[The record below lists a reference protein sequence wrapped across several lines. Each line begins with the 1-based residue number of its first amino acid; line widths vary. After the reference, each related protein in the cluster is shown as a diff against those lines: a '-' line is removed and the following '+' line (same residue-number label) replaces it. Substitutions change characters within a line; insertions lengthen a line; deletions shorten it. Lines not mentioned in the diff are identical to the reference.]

1 MAKGHLALDY
11 GPIDTVALFDENVGD
26 WLGWGSLTEES
37 SMATNLVSL
46 VMQFLTPDMIGR
58 VATTLGFDRNK
69 VQSAIGGA
77 VPALLAAFNDLATQ
91 PGGAQKLADAA
102 RQQTGSLGNVARAL
116 TAGEPSSL
124 IDKGSQLLSL
134 LVSGQNQN
142 ALIGAIAKFTGLGQ
156 GASGSLLGM
165 LAPIVM
171 GTIGKH
177 QSAAGALDANGV
189 ANLFASQ
196 KDNIAAALPSG
207 FGNLLSG
214 TGLMNSLGDAA
225 RTATAAGSEATWAAT
240 SAARAVG
247 ETSRRAAGASSNWLY
262 WLVPLAAAAALLVYF
277 AVRPTEQI
285 VQQGMNQAQNLP
297 APGVD
302 IGKQVANNIASVRTT
317 LDRVTDVP
325 SAQAALPKLQ
335 EVTAQ
340 INKTDSAVGQLS
352 AEQRKAIAAVI
363 NPLMPAVNQ
372 LCDKVLAI
380 PGVAEVLKPSV
391 DTLKAKLTAL
401 TA

>member
-1 MAKGHLALDY
+1 
-11 GPIDTVALFDENVGD
+11 
-26 WLGWGSLTEES
+26 
-37 SMATNLVSL
+37 MATNLVSL
-46 VMQFLTPDMIGR
+46 VMQFLTPDMVGR
-58 VATTLGFDRNK
+58 IAAALGFDRNK
-69 VQSAIGGA
+69 IQSAISGA
-77 VPALLAAFNDLATQ
+77 VPALLAAYNDVATQ

-102 RQQTGSLGNVARAL
+102 REQTGSLENFASVLATG
-116 TAGEPSSL
+116 GQSSL
-124 IDKGSQLLSL
+124 LDKGSQLLSS
-134 LVSGQNQN
+134 LVGGRDQN

-177 QSAAGALDANGV
+177 QSAARALDANGI

-207 FGNLLSG
+207 FDSLLSG
-214 TGLMNSLGDAA
+214 TGLLNSLGDAG
-225 RTATAAGSEATWAAT
+225 RTATAAGSEAMRTAT

-247 ETSRRAAGASSNWLY
+247 QTGQRAADTAAAASSNWLY
-262 WLVPLAAAAALLVYF
+262 WLVPIAAAAALLVYF
-277 AVRPTEQI
+277 AVRPTEQV
-285 VQQGMNQAQNLP
+285 VQQGMNQVQNAP
-297 APGVD
+297 APGDD

-317 LDRVTDVP
+317 VDGVTDVS

-340 INKTDSAVGQLS
+340 IDKTDSTVGQLS

-391 DTLKAKLTAL
+391 DTLKTKLTAL
-401 TA
+401 AT

>member
-1 MAKGHLALDY
+1 
-11 GPIDTVALFDENVGD
+11 
-26 WLGWGSLTEES
+26 
-37 SMATNLVSL
+37 MATNVVSL
-46 VMQFLTPDMIGR
+46 VMQFLTPDMVGR
-58 VATTLGFDRNK
+58 IATALGFDRNK
-69 VQSAIGGA
+69 AQSAISGA
-77 VPALLAAFNDLATQ
+77 VPALLAAFNGVATQ

-102 RQQTGSLGNVARAL
+102 RQQTSSLGNFASVLA
-116 TAGEPSSL
+116 AGGQSSL
-124 IDKGSQLLSL
+124 LDKGSQLLSS
-134 LVSGQNQN
+134 LVGGQDQN

-171 GTIGKH
+171 GTIGQH
-177 QSAAGALDANGV
+177 QSAAGGLDAKGI

-207 FGNLLSG
+207 FGSLLSG
-214 TGLMNSLGDAA
+214 TGLLNSLGDAA
-225 RTATAAGSEATWAAT
+225 RTATAAGSEATRAAT

-247 ETSRRAAGASSNWLY
+247 QTGQRAAGAAASSNWFY
-262 WLVPLAAAAALLVYF
+262 WLAAIAAAAVLIAYF
-277 AVRPTEQI
+277 AVRPTEQV
-285 VQQGMNQAQNLP
+285 VQQGVNQAQNLM
-297 APGVD
+297 AGGIDV
-302 IGKQVANNIASVRTT
+302 GKQITNTIASVRTT
-317 LDRVTDVP
+317 LDGVSDVT

-340 INKTDSAVGQLS
+340 IDKTDSAVGQLS
-352 AEQRKAIAAVI
+352 AEQRKLLLSLVK
-363 NPLMPAVNQ
+363 PLMPTVNQ

-401 TA
+401 VT

>member
-1 MAKGHLALDY
+1 
-11 GPIDTVALFDENVGD
+11 
-26 WLGWGSLTEES
+26 
-37 SMATNLVSL
+37 MATNLVSL
-46 VMQFLTPDMIGR
+46 VMQFLTPDMVGR
-58 VATTLGFDRNK
+58 IATTLGFDRNK

-77 VPALLAAFNDLATQ
+77 VPALLAAFNDVAAQ

-102 RQQTGSLGNVARAL
+102 RLQTGSLGNLGHAL

-177 QSAAGALDANGV
+177 QTAAGALDANGM

-207 FGNLLSG
+207 FGSLLSG
-214 TGLMNSLGDAA
+214 TGLLNTLGDAA
-225 RTATAAGSEATWAAT
+225 RTATARGSEATRAAT

-247 ETSRRAAGASSNWLY
+247 ETSQRVASRAAASSNWLY
-262 WLVPLAAAAALLVYF
+262 WLVPLAAAAALLLYF
-277 AVRPTEQI
+277 AVRPTEQV
-285 VQQGMNQAQNLP
+285 VQQGMNQAQNL
-297 APGVD
+297 AVGGIDV
-302 IGKQVANNIASVRTT
+302 GKQISSSIASARTT
-317 LDRVTDVP
+317 LDGVSDVT

-340 INKTDSAVGQLS
+340 IAKTGGEVGELT
-352 AEQRKAIAAVI
+352 AEQRKAVAAVI

-372 LCDKVLAI
+372 VCDKVLAI

-391 DTLKAKLTAL
+391 DSLKARLIAL
-401 TA
+401 TT

>member
-1 MAKGHLALDY
+1 
-11 GPIDTVALFDENVGD
+11 
-26 WLGWGSLTEES
+26 
-37 SMATNLVSL
+37 MATNLVSL
-46 VMQFLTPDMIGR
+46 VMQFLTPDMVGR
-58 VATTLGFDRNK
+58 IATTLGFDRNK

-77 VPALLAAFNDLATQ
+77 VPALLAAFNDVAAQ

-102 RQQTGSLGNVARAL
+102 RLQTGSLGNLGHAL

-171 GTIGKH
+171 GTIGQH
-177 QSAAGALDANGV
+177 QSAAGALNANGI

-207 FGNLLSG
+207 FDKLLSG
-214 TGLMNSLGDAA
+214 TGLLSSLGDAA
-225 RTATAAGSEATWAAT
+225 RTATAAGSEATRTAT

-247 ETSRRAAGASSNWLY
+247 DTGQRAASAAAASSNWLY
-262 WLVPLAAAAALLVYF
+262 WLVPIAAAVALAVFFAA
-277 AVRPTEQI
+277 RPTEQV
-285 VQQGMNQAQNLP
+285 VQQGMKQAENLV
-297 APGVD
+297 PGGAD
-302 IGKQVANNIASVRTT
+302 IGKQISTSIASVRTT
-317 LDRVTDVP
+317 LDGVSDVA

-340 INKTDSAVGQLS
+340 IVKTGGAVGQLT

-372 LCDKVLAI
+372 VCDKVLAI

-391 DTLKAKLTAL
+391 DTLKARLTAFV
-401 TA
+401 T

>member
-1 MAKGHLALDY
+1 
-11 GPIDTVALFDENVGD
+11 
-26 WLGWGSLTEES
+26 
-37 SMATNLVSL
+37 MATNLVSL
-46 VMQFLTPDMIGR
+46 VMQFLTPDTVGR
-58 VATTLGFDRNK
+58 IATALGFDRNK
-69 VQSAIGGA
+69 VQSAISGA
-77 VPALLAAFNDLATQ
+77 VPALLAAFNDVAAQ
-91 PGGAQKLADAA
+91 PGGPQKLADAA
-102 RQQTGSLGNVARAL
+102 RQQTGSLESLASVLA
-116 TAGEPSSL
+116 AGGQSSL
-124 IDKGSQLLSL
+124 VDKGSQLLSS

-142 ALIGAIAKFTGLGQ
+142 ALIGAITKFTGLGQ

-177 QSAAGALDANGV
+177 QSAAGALNANGI

-214 TGLMNSLGDAA
+214 TGLLNSLGDAA
-225 RTATAAGSEATWAAT
+225 RTATAAGSEAARAAT
-240 SAARAVG
+240 SAARTVSQSG
-247 ETSRRAAGASSNWLY
+247 QRAASTAAATSSNWLY
-262 WLVPLAAAAALLVYF
+262 WLVPIAAAAALLLYF
-277 AVRPTEQI
+277 AVRPTEQV
-285 VQQGMNQAQNLP
+285 VQQGMNQAQNLMI
-297 APGVD
+297 GSD
-302 IGKQVANNIASVRTT
+302 IGKQITNNIASVRST
-317 LDRVTDVP
+317 LDGITDVA

-340 INKTDSAVGQLS
+340 IDKTDGAVGQLT

-391 DTLKAKLTAL
+391 DTLKAKLTAF
-401 TA
+401 AA